1 MQFRKLSWAG
11 LIALAMVLAACG
23 SSSSPSAQSTSA
35 MSSTSSMA
43 MTGMQNTARSGSFSG
58 LNGKHVS
65 GMITLAGGQI
75 TLADFVSD
83 PGPDLHIYLA
93 NGNDEQAV
101 MAGAALGSVAFDKA
115 SQTFPVNS
123 ADTAKYTTVV
133 IHCDKAKAVFGFA
146 PLA

>member
-11 LIALAMVLAACG
+11 LVALAMVLTACG
-23 SSSSPSAQSTSA
+23 SSSSPSPQPTSA
-35 MSSTSSMA
+35 MSSMSSPTA
-43 MTGMQNTARSGSFSG
+43 MTGSAARSGGFSG

-65 GMITLAGGQI
+65 GMVTFAGGEITLSGFA
-75 TLADFVSD
+75 SD

-101 MAGAALGSVAFDKA
+101 MAGTALGSVASDKA
-115 SQTFPVNS
+115 SQTFAVNS
-123 ADTAKYTTVV
+123 ADAAKYNTVV